1 MLQRKNVIRPWLML
15 APLALLLSSCACEL
29 PSLPLPLVPP
39 AIPPLPAEAR
49 QPETPSMCL
58 PTCSAGLTRE
68 RENWLHMPTAPASQ
82 GRPASE
88 ATTH

>member
-1 MLQRKNVIRPWLML
+1 MLQRKNVTMPRLML

-29 PSLPLPLVPP
+29 PSLPQLPAPP
-39 AIPPLPAEAR
+39 AIPALPAEAR

-68 RENWLHMPTAPASQ
+68 RGIWLSMPIAPGS
-82 GRPASE
+82 PALPVSE
-88 ATTH
+88 ATMR